1 MFEEPRKQR
10 WSVEVY
16 YVLDGDRQQ
25 RILEAF
31 RDSSAREEITAL
43 GTQSGRDW
51 LVVVETGS
59 VEDRFF
65 ARNTIKAIDVH
76 ATRSYSFKPSQLV
89 GPMLPAS

>member
-1 MFEEPRKQR
+1 MFEAPTKRR

-16 YVLDGDRQQ
+16 YVLDRDRQQ

-31 RDSSAREEITAL
+31 RDSTREEITAL

-51 LVVVETGS
+51 FVVVETGS

-65 ARNTIKAIDVH
+65 ARNTIKSIDVH
-76 ATRSYSFKPSQLV
+76 ATRSYSFKPSQVL